1 MTSLLA
7 LVGDMHH
14 WRFSTFICPREIM
27 RPPGTRT
34 DKRSIREVT
43 LKIILANSPRLVSHL
58 STGGK
63 IARPVK
69 LSITACSQAHYY
81 NINDKIQLCSLQLSL
96 FIDFCFSP

>member
-27 RPPGTRT
+27 RPSGTRT

-63 IARPVK
+63 NRASCK
-69 LSITACSQAHYY
+69 T
-81 NINDKIQLCSLQLSL
+81 INNGLLTGSLL
-96 FIDFCFSP
+96 